1 MSLHLMKALEILK
14 KSLLEL
20 SAMVEESVHRSVKS
34 IELRDTDLAQKIV
47 EYDIEIDKKE
57 VEVEEECLK
66 ILALHQPVAIDL
78 RFIVAVL
85 KINSDL
91 ERIGDLAVNIAKRA
105 FHLAN
110 FQKAE
115 YSFDFSTMAQKS
127 TMMLKKALDSLV
139 NMDTDLAR
147 EVGAAD
153 DEVDDMKRKMTIQVK
168 EAIAKDPL
176 QTEQYLQYMSI
187 ARHLERVADHAANIA
202 EDVLYMIEGEIVRH
216 KWSEKKKGDC
226 LKSGDLSE

>member
-1 MSLHLMKALEILK
+1 MSVHLVKEIDKLK
-14 KSLLEL
+14 KNILSL
-20 SAMVEESVHRSVKS
+20 SAMVEESVQKAVKA
-34 IELRDTDLAQKIV
+34 IETRDTNLAKVIV
-47 EYDIEIDKKE
+47 EFDQEIDKRE
-57 VEVEEECLK
+57 VDVEEDCLK

-78 RFIVAVL
+78 RFIVAIL

-105 FHLAN
+105 FNIAN
-110 FQKAE
+110 FEKPD

-127 TMMLKKALDSLV
+127 ILMLKKALDSLV
-139 NMDTDLAR
+139 NMDADLAR

-153 DEVDDMKRKMTIQVK
+153 DEVDTMKRQIVFQVK
-168 EAIAKDPL
+168 DAIGKQPS

-216 KWSEKKKGDC
+216 KWAEKKKF
-226 LKSGDLSE
+226 DLHQD